1 MTNGRKSPVFED
13 PHSFHYSPK
22 KVLFDQ
28 SSRIRAV
35 AAAENKK
42 GTWNMQFR
50 DEDEN
55 VVCEYNPFK
64 NKDKV
69 SLRKLGEN
77 EELIGVYG
85 VKDQP

>member
-1 MTNGRKSPVFED
+1 
-13 PHSFHYSPK
+13 
-22 KVLFDQ
+22 
-28 SSRIRAV
+28 
-35 AAAENKK
+35 
-42 GTWNMQFR
+42 MQFR
-50 DEDEN
+50 DEDEK